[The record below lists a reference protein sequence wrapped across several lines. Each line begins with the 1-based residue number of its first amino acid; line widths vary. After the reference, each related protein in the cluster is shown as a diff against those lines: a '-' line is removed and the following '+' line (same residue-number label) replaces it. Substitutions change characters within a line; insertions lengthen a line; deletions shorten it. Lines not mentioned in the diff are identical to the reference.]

1 MSLFWRTLRPLTYVG
16 AAVGVMAGPLAA
28 QEYHQ
33 APVLDALVDAGEL
46 PPVEERLPDSPE
58 VIEPLESIGTYGGK
72 LRRVLGG
79 SNDHNSILR
88 FVGPQGL
95 TRWAPDFSEVVPNVA
110 ESWETNEEG
119 NEFTFHL
126 REGMKWS
133 DGEPFTAD
141 DIMFFVN
148 DLLHNEEFYPNP
160 PARFV
165 VDGEAMTAEKVDD
178 YTVTLKFAAPYGTF
192 LTELATPLAQE
203 PVLWAKHYC
212 QQYHPAYNE
221 NVQEMVEETEAVED
235 WPALFRLKCGEV
247 EAPNRWANAER
258 PVLDPWVVTGDGY
271 SAGATQVVMTRNPY
285 FWQVDTEGN
294 QLPYIDTLE
303 MNVAQDNETLVLEAI
318 AGNIDMQRR
327 RISGLG
333 NKPVFAENADKA
345 NIDILDMVNSN
356 SNTMA
361 IHFNHTHKDP
371 MMRDVLRNKDVR
383 IALSL
388 GIDRE
393 EIIDIVYQ
401 GQGEPWQI
409 GPRPSHKL
417 YNEQLGRQ
425 YTEYDPDRANEL
437 LDEAGFAERDSEGY
451 RLLPN
456 GERFVFDVQYT
467 GIEQPDW
474 GDALEII
481 AEQWEELGIEL
492 NISSVERSIYYSRG
506 EANEHDFMVWGAPGG
521 LDPTLSPRD
530 VLAVHPQASWFAI
543 PWARWYLSGGEQG
556 EEPTESMKTRLALYD
571 EFKQEPDQEAAMAIF
586 RRIHQM
592 AADEF
597 EIIGVS
603 LAPNL
608 VGVVKRNLMN
618 VPDQIPSSWMYPD
631 PFPTL
636 PVTYYWAEE

>member
-1 MSLFWRTLRPLTYVG
+1 MTSYLRALRRMTVAF
-16 AAVGVMAGPLAA
+16 AAAGILVFPLAVSA
-28 QEYHQ
+28 FQQ
-33 APVLDALVDAGEL
+33 APSLDGQDL
-46 PPVEERLPDSPE
+46 PPVDERLPASPE
-58 VIEPLESIGTYGGK
+58 VVTPLEAVGAYGGT

-88 FVGPQGL
+88 IVSPQGL
-95 TRWAPDFSEVVPNVA
+95 TRWSPDFSEVIPNVA
-110 ESWETNEEG
+110 ESWTTNETG
-119 NEFTFHL
+119 SEFTFKL
-126 REGMKWS
+126 RQGMKWS
-133 DGEPFTAD
+133 DGHPFTAD
-141 DIMFFVN
+141 DVLFYVD
-148 DLLHNEEFYPNP
+148 DLLANEEFYPNA
-160 PARFV
+160 PARYI
-165 VDGEAMTAEKVDD
+165 VDSQIMTAEKVDD
-178 YTVTLKFAAPYGTF
+178 HTVTLKFAAPYGTF

-212 QQYHPAYNE
+212 QQFHPKFNPD
-221 NVQEMVEETEAVED
+221 VQAMVDATEAVED
-235 WPALFRLKCGEV
+235 WPGLFRLKCGEV

-258 PVLDPWVVTGDGY
+258 PTLDPWVVSGDGY
-271 SAGATQVVMTRNPY
+271 TAGSTQVVMERNPY

-294 QLPYIDTLE
+294 QLPYIDRLE

-327 RISGLG
+327 RIDNLA
-333 NKPVFAENADKA
+333 NKPVFAENAEKGGY
-345 NIDILDMVNSN
+345 NVLDIVSSNSN
-356 SNTMA
+356 SMA

-371 MMRDVLRNKDVR
+371 VMRDLLRNKDVR

-388 GIDRE
+388 AIDRD

-409 GPRPSHKL
+409 GPRPSHVL

-425 YTEYDPDRANEL
+425 HTGYDPDKANEL
-437 LDEAGFAERDSEGY
+437 LDAAGYAERDSDDF

-456 GERFVFDVQYT
+456 GQRITFNIQYT

-481 AEQWEELGIEL
+481 TEHWAEIGVEV
-492 NISSVERSIYYSRG
+492 NSSSVERSIYYSRG
-506 EANEHDFMVWGAPGG
+506 EANEHDVMVWGAPGG

-543 PWARWYLSGGEQG
+543 PWTRWYLSGGSEG
-556 EEPTESMKTRLALYD
+556 EEPSESMKTRLALYD
-571 EFKQEPDQEAAMAIF
+571 DFKKEPDQEKALDIF
-586 RRIHQM
+586 RQIHQI

-603 LAPNL
+603 LASNL
-608 VGVVKRNLMN
+608 VGVVNKNLRNI
-618 VPDQIPSSWMYPD
+618 PDQIPGSWMYPD
-631 PFPTL
+631 PGPTL
-636 PVTYYWAEE
+636 PQSWYYEE

>member
-1 MSLFWRTLRPLTYVG
+1 MTMLWRALRPLTLAG
-16 AAVGVMAGPLAA
+16 TAAGLLCSPALA
-28 QEYHQ
+28 QEYNE
-33 APVLDALVDAGEL
+33 APMLAERVAAGEL
-46 PPVEERLPDSPE
+46 PAVEERLPKSPE
-58 VIEPLESIGTYGGK
+58 VVQVYEAIGTYGGK

-88 FVGPQGL
+88 IVGPQGL
-95 TRWAPDFSEVVPNVA
+95 TRWKPDFSEVIPNVA
-110 ESWETNEEG
+110 ESWDVNEEG
-119 NEFTFHL
+119 SEFTFHL

-133 DGEPFTAD
+133 DGAPFTAD
-141 DIMFFVN
+141 DIMFFVD
-148 DLLHNEEFYPNP
+148 DLLHNEEFYPNA

-165 VDGEAMTAEKVDD
+165 VAGELMTAEKIDD

-203 PVLWAKHYC
+203 PVLWAKHFC
-212 QQYHPAYNE
+212 QQYHPDYNTD
-221 NVQEMVEETEAVED
+221 VQSMVDATEAVED
-235 WPALFRLKCGEV
+235 WPGLFRLNCGEV
-247 EAPNRWANAER
+247 EAPNRWGNAER
-258 PVLDPWVVTGDGY
+258 PTLDPWVAEGEGY
-271 SAGATQVVMTRNPY
+271 SAGSTQVVMVRNPY
-285 FWQVDTEGN
+285 FWQVDAEGN
-294 QLPYIDTLE
+294 QLPYIDRLE

-327 RISGLG
+327 RIDNLS
-333 NKPVFAENADKA
+333 NKPVFAENAEKA
-345 NIDILDMVNSN
+345 GIKILDMINSN
-356 SNTMA
+356 SNAMA
-361 IHFNHTHKDP
+361 IHFNLTHKDP
-371 MMRDVLRNKDVR
+371 VMQEVMRNKDVR

-409 GPRPSHKL
+409 GPRPDHVL

-425 YTEYDPDRANEL
+425 HTEYDPDRANEL
-437 LDEAGFAERDSEGY
+437 LDAAGLNERDSEDF
-451 RLLPN
+451 RLLPD
-456 GERFVFDVQYT
+456 GRRFTFNVQYT

-481 AEQWEELGIEL
+481 SEQWRDLGVEV
-492 NISSVERSIYYSRG
+492 NVSSVERSIYYSRG

-543 PWARWYLSGGEQG
+543 PWTRWYLSGGKDGQ
-556 EEPTESMKTRLALYD
+556 EPSDSMKKRLELY
-571 EFKQEPDQEAAMAIF
+571 EAFKAEADQEKALDLF
-586 RRIHQM
+586 REIHQM

-597 EIIGVS
+597 EVIGVS

-608 VGVVKRNLMN
+608 VGVAKKDLGN

-631 PFPTL
+631 PAPTL
-636 PVTYYWAEE
+636 PQTYYWKK